1 MYEEEPTDL
10 VDDIIR
16 PDPKL
21 GDVIEQCAIHQT
33 HILIVFG
40 QDLLLCLRF
49 REVSKQIFAEVF
61 EVVVIQVLWEP
72 LAFTLPNL
80 ELRVKGLASLS
91 PDAMHVWVRQPLFAT
106 TAAIPGTS

>member
-21 GDVIEQCAIHQT
+21 GDVIEQCAIHQV
-33 HILIVFG
+33 HILIEFG

-49 REVSKQIFAEVF
+49 REVSK
-61 EVVVIQVLWEP
+61 
-72 LAFTLPNL
+72 
-80 ELRVKGLASLS
+80 
-91 PDAMHVWVRQPLFAT
+91 
-106 TAAIPGTS
+106 

>member
-21 GDVIEQCAIHQT
+21 ADAIEQCAIHQT
-33 HILIVFG
+33 HILIEFG

-49 REVSKQIFAEVF
+49 REVS
-61 EVVVIQVLWEP
+61 
-72 LAFTLPNL
+72 
-80 ELRVKGLASLS
+80 
-91 PDAMHVWVRQPLFAT
+91 
-106 TAAIPGTS
+106 

>member
-10 VDDIIR
+10 VDDIVC

-33 HILIVFG
+33 RILIEFG

-49 REVSKQIFAEVF
+49 RKVSK
-61 EVVVIQVLWEP
+61 
-72 LAFTLPNL
+72 
-80 ELRVKGLASLS
+80 
-91 PDAMHVWVRQPLFAT
+91 
-106 TAAIPGTS
+106 

>member
-33 HILIVFG
+33 HIPVEFG

-49 REVSKQIFAEVF
+49 REVSK
-61 EVVVIQVLWEP
+61 
-72 LAFTLPNL
+72 
-80 ELRVKGLASLS
+80 
-91 PDAMHVWVRQPLFAT
+91 
-106 TAAIPGTS
+106 